1 MIDDEVKKIEAIEKE
16 IKTIEIETDDD
27 YLDDYTDTIDITR
40 LYLKEICKYSL
51 LTVEE
56 EIEIGKNL
64 KLANNLKIA
73 IFNSNK
79 SAFELNL
86 PLVFKSL
93 SNNNSYNEILE
104 NLLIYYKTK
113 SADKLLYNKIKKYS
127 EISKEMNRPLNNI
140 ELENYFNIKTNDYEI
155 LSEEQLKDEINN
167 YLCYK
172 KAFDT
177 MFNSNLRLVVSVAK
191 RYYRDD
197 FEILDLISEGNLGL
211 AKAIGNFD
219 VSLGFKFS
227 TYAIW
232 YIRKFIRSF
241 VSSEINKLKLPNYL
255 NNYIIKLKK
264 DICILEQEYQK
275 KLSLEEISKLL
286 NIEID
291 KLVEYLS
298 YEIELKSLNQ
308 IVGED
313 DDSTL
318 EEFIPN
324 KENVERNVLN
334 NSLKEDIKE
343 LYISLSKKELDVIKM
358 RYGLDEYAGMNYS
371 LNVIGRKYNVT
382 RQYIKKI
389 EDKALKKM
397 KVMAKRDWKC
407 SSLKDYL
414 EK

>member
-1 MIDDEVKKIEAIEKE
+1 MIDDKLKE
-16 IKTIEIETDDD
+16 LEEIEREYQVEDN
-27 YLDDYTDTIDITR
+27 YLDDYIDTTDITK
-40 LYLKEICKYSL
+40 LYLKEICNYPL
-51 LTVEE
+51 LTIEE
-56 EIEIGKNL
+56 EQEIGNNL

-73 IFNSNK
+73 IFSSNK
-79 SAFELNL
+79 STFELNL

-93 SNNNSYNEILE
+93 FNNNSYNEIIE
-104 NLLIYYKTK
+104 NLLSYYKTK
-113 SADKLLYNKIKKYS
+113 SSDKLIYEKIKSYS
-127 EISKEMNRPLNNI
+127 ELSKKLNRPLNDT
-140 ELENYFNIKTNDYEI
+140 EIKEFFYMNTNNLEI
-155 LSEEQLKDEINN
+155 LSEEELLEEINN
-167 YLCYK
+167 YLIYK
-172 KAFDT
+172 KSFDK
-177 MFNSNLRLVVSVAK
+177 MFNSNLRLVVSVAR

-197 FEILDLISEGNLGL
+197 LEILDLISEGNLGL

-241 VSSEINKLKLPNYL
+241 VSSEANKLRIPNNL

-264 DICILEQEYQK
+264 DISILEQEYQK

-291 KLVEYLS
+291 KLVKYLS
-298 YEIELKSLNQ
+298 YEIEVKSLNQ
-308 IVGED
+308 TFGED

-324 KENVERNVLN
+324 KENIEKTVLNVL
-334 NSLKEDIKE
+334 LKEDIKE
-343 LYISLSKKELDVIKM
+343 LYTYLSKKELDVIKM

-371 LNVIGRKYNVT
+371 LNEIGKKYNVT

-389 EDKALKKM
+389 EDKALRKM
-397 KVMAKRDWKC
+397 KVMVKREYKC

>member
-1 MIDDEVKKIEAIEKE
+1 MPMIDDKLKE
-16 IKTIEIETDDD
+16 LEEIEREYQVEDN
-27 YLDDYTDTIDITR
+27 YLDDYIDTTDITK
-40 LYLKEICKYSL
+40 LYLKEICNYPL
-51 LTVEE
+51 LTIEE
-56 EIEIGKNL
+56 EQEIGNNL

-73 IFNSNK
+73 IFSSNK
-79 SAFELNL
+79 STFELNL

-93 SNNNSYNEILE
+93 FNNNSYNEIIE
-104 NLLIYYKTK
+104 NLLSYYKTK
-113 SADKLLYNKIKKYS
+113 SSDKLIYEKIKSYS
-127 EISKEMNRPLNNI
+127 ELSKKLNRPLNDT
-140 ELENYFNIKTNDYEI
+140 EIKEFFYMNTNNLEI
-155 LSEEQLKDEINN
+155 LSEEELLEEINN
-167 YLCYK
+167 YLIYK
-172 KAFDT
+172 KSFDK
-177 MFNSNLRLVVSVAK
+177 MFNSNLRLVVSVAR

-197 FEILDLISEGNLGL
+197 LEILDLISEGNLGL

-241 VSSEINKLKLPNYL
+241 VSSEANKLRIPNNL

-264 DICILEQEYQK
+264 DISILEQEYQK

-291 KLVEYLS
+291 KLVKYLS
-298 YEIELKSLNQ
+298 YEIEVKSLNQ
-308 IVGED
+308 TFGED

-324 KENVERNVLN
+324 KENIEKTVLNVL
-334 NSLKEDIKE
+334 LKEDIKE
-343 LYISLSKKELDVIKM
+343 LYTYLSKKELDVIKM

-371 LNVIGRKYNVT
+371 LNEIGKKYNVT

-389 EDKALKKM
+389 EDKALRKM
-397 KVMAKRDWKC
+397 KVMVKREYKC